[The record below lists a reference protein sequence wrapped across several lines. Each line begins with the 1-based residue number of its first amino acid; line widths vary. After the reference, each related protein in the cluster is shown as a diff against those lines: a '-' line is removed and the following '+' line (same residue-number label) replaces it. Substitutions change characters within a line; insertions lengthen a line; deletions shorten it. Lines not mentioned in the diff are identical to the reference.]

1 MALQF
6 HLPFMRYKFQYDGSD
21 VGRKER
27 TIYIKTPSATEMT
40 MPDSPTAMNNYI
52 NPLFVLSG
60 ISAEDF
66 AERVI
71 DSSKKIE
78 AVSNAVDI

>member
-27 TIYIKTPSATEMT
+27 TIYIKYDEGGSNFPSITEM
-40 MPDSPTAMNNYI
+40 NNFLS
-52 NPLFVLSG
+52 PLFVLSG
-60 ISAEDF
+60 IPAADF

-78 AVSNAVDI
+78 IVTNAVDI